1 LVPHCVVHSS
11 PVLYRQALLLH
22 RQIQYRYYDSL
33 VVASAIHA
41 GASRLYSENLQHGRT
56 IAGLEIINP
65 FVDD

>member
-1 LVPHCVVHSS
+1 
-11 PVLYRQALLLH
+11 QT
-22 RQIQYRYYDSL
+22 QYRYYDSL